1 MSYSVA
7 LISSLF
13 STLFTEKRIDYYG
26 DPLRDFGLPHF
37 LGRFAFKNPKKL
49 DYQPAVEG
57 AAASTAHKRYTSYGA
72 RGKPVKSLTKAT
84 CTEDEMFIFNYL
96 EHKRKQA
103 ELVDKSKKEPKVEE
117 ETAKAEGDDDLKEG
131 EVDDDEFESYL
142 DGFFGKKAKEG
153 EGEADEDELNFL
165 EELGGELQADNSKKK
180 QKKKKDDDEED
191 EDMADDWEDDGAD
204 DDEELSEGGEQ
215 SDDETGSIDL
225 QPMDEDDDDDDGKG
239 SISMDGGDSDTS
251 DAPESPD
258 EEDEEEDDEDAPKSK
273 KSRKE
278 TQLNERSFAN
288 KLKHSSGAFKSYI

>member
-1 MSYSVA
+1 M
-7 LISSLF
+7 
-13 STLFTEKRIDYYG
+13 
-26 DPLRDFGLPHF
+26 RDFGLPHF
-37 LGRFAFKNPKKL
+37 LERFAFKNPKKL

-57 AAASTAHKRYTSYGA
+57 AAAAAAAAHKRYTSYGA

-103 ELVDKSKKEPKVEE
+103 ELVEQSKKVKEE
-117 ETAKAEGDDDLKEG
+117 EEAAEAEEGGDDDLKEG

-142 DGFFGKKAKEG
+142 DDFFGNKAKKGG
-153 EGEADEDELNFL
+153 EDGADGDELNFL
-165 EELGGELQADNSKKK
+165 EELGGELQADKSKKK
-180 QKKKKDDDEED
+180 EKKKKGDDDD
-191 EDMADDWEDDGAD
+191 DDDDMADDWEDDAGDDD
-204 DDEELSEGGEQ
+204 DDEELSEAGEQ

-225 QPMDEDDDDDDGKG
+225 QPLDGDDDEDDDDEEG

-258 EEDEEEDDEDAPKSK
+258 EDDDDDDEDAPKSK
-273 KSRKE
+273 KARKE

-288 KLKHSSGAFKSYI
+288 KLKHSNGAYE

>member
-1 MSYSVA
+1 M
-7 LISSLF
+7 LILA
-13 STLFTEKRIDYYG
+13 EKRIDYYG

-37 LGRFAFKNPKKL
+37 LERFAFKNPKKL
-49 DYQPAVEG
+49 EYQPATDG
-57 AAASTAHKRYTSYGA
+57 AATTTSHKRYTSYGT

-96 EHKRKQA
+96 EHKRKQG
-103 ELVDKSKKEPKVEE
+103 ELVEQSKKEPKVEE
-117 ETAKAEGDDDLKEG
+117 ETAEADGDDDLKEG

-153 EGEADEDELNFL
+153 GDDADEDELNFL
-165 EELGGELQADNSKKK
+165 EELGGELQAEKTKKK
-180 QKKKKDDDEED
+180 QKKKKDDDDDD
-191 EDMADDWEDDGAD
+191 EDMADDWEDDEAD

-225 QPMDEDDDDDDGKG
+225 QPLDEDDDDDDEEG
-239 SISMDGGDSDTS
+239 SISLDGGDSYTS

-258 EEDEEEDDEDAPKSK
+258 EDEEDDEDAPKSK

-278 TQLNERSFAN
+278 TQINERSFAN
-288 KLKHSSGAFKSYI
+288 KLKHSSGAFENYIYSYIVIIIYLLI